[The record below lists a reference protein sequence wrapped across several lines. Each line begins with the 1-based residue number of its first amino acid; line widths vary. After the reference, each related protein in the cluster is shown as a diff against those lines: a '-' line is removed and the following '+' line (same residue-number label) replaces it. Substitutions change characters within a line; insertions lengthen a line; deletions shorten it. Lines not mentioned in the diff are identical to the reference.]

1 MHADTWASSGPF
13 SLGSDASESLRRA
26 GPQKARPGIECRV
39 TIASRHNASTRPAG
53 TALRACSRR
62 GGASCAQ
69 AAHARLRKLSSRDRC
84 GVARCDSQRLLVSS
98 RGGDTVRSPT
108 RLEAID
114 DARATTTVDNVRS
127 RAVT

>member
-1 MHADTWASSGPF
+1 YHFVHSDDSC
-13 SLGSDASESLRRA
+13 LGATCLKR
-26 GPQKARPGIECRV
+26 
-39 TIASRHNASTRPAG
+39 
-53 TALRACSRR
+53 
-62 GGASCAQ
+62 
-69 AAHARLRKLSSRDRC
+69 RDRR

-127 RAVT
+127 REVT